1 MNEVLINEVVVL
13 DVRGRCGCGTTVWRC
28 NGVTA
33 SCTSN
38 DEHGVARCAEK
49 AIARLASLAGP
60 ELLSRQRVL
69 KEIAPRFWT
78 VTLPP
83 HSHSAA
89 THSPADS
96 EIGAPMKGTP

>member
-1 MNEVLINEVVVL
+1 MSDVLINDVVVL
-13 DVRGRCGCGTTVWRC
+13 EVRGRSGCGTTVWRC

-49 AIARLASLAGP
+49 AIARLVGLAGP
-60 ELLSRQRVL
+60 ELLRRQRVL

-83 HSHSAA
+83 HS
-89 THSPADS
+89 PR
-96 EIGAPMKGTP
+96 KGTR